1 MRKKHYLRAL
11 GVGLT
16 AAAMAGI
23 GGGAYA
29 ISSVSDAPATIV
41 TGPDHQRLTITLA
54 PGQSR
59 TFKLPAS
66 NDPVR
71 IDLDRVS
78 TNGGVQT
85 PSEVFSAL
93 VNVDT
98 HPGGMSWIGTYSDGS
113 QKTGFTFTGGP
124 AITKLVCGAS
134 CVIAWLNSKSVS
146 SRTVTLK
153 QNKAT
158 TSIRGTYV
166 INMWY

>member
-1 MRKKHYLRAL
+1 MTKKHYLRAL
-11 GVGLT
+11 AAGLT
-16 AAAMAGI
+16 AAAMVGI

-29 ISSVSDAPATIV
+29 ISSVSDTPATIV

-54 PGQSR
+54 PGGSR

-71 IDLDRVS
+71 IDLDVVS
-78 TNGGVQT
+78 TNGGLQH

-98 HPGGMSWIGTYSDGS
+98 HPGGMSWIGTFSDGS
-113 QKTGFTFTGGP
+113 QTPGGTFTGGP
-124 AITKLVCGAS
+124 AITELVCGVG

-146 SRTVTLK
+146 NRTVTLK
-153 QNKAT
+153 QNRAT
-158 TSIRGTYV
+158 TSIRRTYV